1 VRRRRP
7 EWVPDE
13 FSPYCANCGT
23 QFGRTTGTWSPS
35 ACQERNVMQCNA
47 NIHINSTIADSVET
61 SFVRRA
67 PQSTGRSLTLATRPQ
82 SGAPNNPFSFLRFA
96 RGAEY
101 TPLRAHR
108 VCDVCVRQ
116 LDQWE
121 HEVGGRRRQAKGG
134 SGSRQQLTTSAPP
147 TLPSCHRND
156 HEGKG

>member
-1 VRRRRP
+1 MVSLCMRRTEGNATMLNIQSTAPLPAVWKHLLFVVRLRAQGTLSLWLPDPGQVRP
-7 EWVPDE
+7 
-13 FSPYCANCGT
+13 T
-23 QFGRTTGTWSPS
+23 IRT
-35 ACQERNVMQCNA
+35 
-47 NIHINSTIADSVET
+47 H
-61 SFVRRA
+61 SFVSRVV
-67 PQSTGRSLTLATRPQ
+67 
-82 SGAPNNPFSFLRFA
+82 LRIP
-96 RGAEY
+96 
-101 TPLRAHR
+101 PLRAHR